1 MDGIERIKAMN
12 RLRAV
17 IIAVPLAVAGC
28 ALPNGGVIVPPIA
41 VPPQVQQ
48 ACTLLSL
55 GVPVAE
61 AFRARL
67 TATQQALL
75 TSAETALQDCAA
87 GNATVAILDLAS
99 AFETMLAQQ
108 GVTKAALM
116 RRAVGQ

>member
-1 MDGIERIKAMN
+1 MN

-17 IIAVPLAVAGC
+17 IIALPLALAGC
-28 ALPNGGVIVPPIA
+28 ALPNGGVILPPIA

-61 AFRARL
+61 AFRGRL
-67 TATQQALL
+67 TAAQQALL

-99 AFETMLAQQ
+99 AFETMLAQE
-108 GVTKAALM
+108 GVTKAALV
-116 RRAVGQ
+116 RRAVGR

>member
-1 MDGIERIKAMN
+1 MN

-17 IIAVPLAVAGC
+17 IIALPLALAGC
-28 ALPNGGVIVPPIA
+28 ALPNGGIIVPPITE
-41 VPPQVQQ
+41 PPQVQQ

-55 GVPVAE
+55 GVPVVE
-61 AFRARL
+61 VFRDRL

-108 GVTKAALM
+108 GVTKAALV
-116 RRAVGQ
+116 RRAVGR